1 MVNTIRSS
9 MGNSIINNGSYNNY
23 VDLNFLGNFF
33 AFNENIYSLIAGVF
47 EGIRRRQGLGQY
59 ESLAKA
65 NIPKDNY
72 DSAFVFLHEN
82 IIVFSKAINRSR
94 AGIAA

>member
-47 EGIRRRQGLGQY
+47 EDIRRR
-59 ESLAKA
+59 
-65 NIPKDNY
+65 
-72 DSAFVFLHEN
+72 
-82 IIVFSKAINRSR
+82 
-94 AGIAA
+94 